1 MAESGGKLENRL
13 KVLDVVFKGV
23 STLILVTGAIVGLLQ
38 YLDHSRLERVQRQK
52 DLNTLLYKTQMD
64 LYLDATDITAKFSQ
78 SSTSQEADTSRK
90 EFWQLYYGKLSIVE
104 NDRVK
109 EAMIDFGRAV
119 KVWEGMT
126 NSAGSFI
133 APSKLVLPEAEFK
146 DTGKTFRDLSYTL
159 SQRCRA
165 HLNSS
170 FNEELPP
177 LSDKKP

>member
-1 MAESGGKLENRL
+1 MAESGGNLENRL

-52 DLNTLLYKTQMD
+52 DLNTLLYKSQMD
-64 LYLDATDITAKFSQ
+64 LYLNATDITAKFSQ
-78 SSTSQEADTSRK
+78 STTSLEAETARK

-104 NDRVK
+104 NDKVK
-109 EAMIDFGRAV
+109 EAMIDFGRGV
-119 KVWEGMT
+119 KIWEGVA
-126 NSAGSFI
+126 NSPDSFI
-133 APSKLVLPEAEFK
+133 APAKLVLPEPEFK
-146 DTGKTFRDLSYTL
+146 DIGRTFKDLSYSL